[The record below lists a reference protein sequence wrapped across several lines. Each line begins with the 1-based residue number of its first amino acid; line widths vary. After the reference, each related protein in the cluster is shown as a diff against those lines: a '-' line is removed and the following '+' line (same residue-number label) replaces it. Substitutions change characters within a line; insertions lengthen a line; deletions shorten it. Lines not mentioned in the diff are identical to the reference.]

1 MGNRGEES
9 LLQCRVMR
17 AVVQRVSRA
26 SVTVAGNVVGE
37 VGEGLLV
44 LAGVTHDD
52 IEADAIALAEK
63 IGGLRIF
70 GDEEGKMNHSVSD
83 VGGACLVVPQF
94 TLYGSVRRGRRPSF
108 SSAAD
113 PDRASVLVDLLMR
126 RIEGLGVPVA
136 AGRFGAMMDVE
147 LLNHGPVT
155 LIIETR
161 EGRVV

>member
-1 MGNRGEES
+1 
-9 LLQCRVMR
+9 MR

-26 SVTVAGNVVGE
+26 SVTVAGSIVGE
-37 VGEGLLV
+37 VGEGV
-44 LAGVTHDD
+44 LALVGVTHDD
-52 IEADAIALAEK
+52 TEADAIALAEK
-63 IGGLRIF
+63 VAGLRIF
-70 GDEEGKMNHSVSD
+70 GDEEGKMNLSVSD

-108 SSAAD
+108 SDAAD
-113 PDRASVLVDLLMR
+113 PDRASTLVDAVAR
-126 RIEGLGVPVA
+126 HIESLGVAVA
-136 AGRFGAMMDVE
+136 TGRFGAMMEVE

>member
-1 MGNRGEES
+1 
-9 LLQCRVMR
+9 MR

-26 SVTVAGNVVGE
+26 SVTVAGSIVGE
-37 VGEGLLV
+37 VGEGLLALV
-44 LAGVTHDD
+44 GVTHDD
-52 IEADAIALAEK
+52 VEADAIALAEK
-63 IGGLRIF
+63 VAGLRIF
-70 GDEEGKMNHSVSD
+70 GDEEGKMNVSVSD

-108 SSAAD
+108 SDAAD
-113 PDRASVLVDLLMR
+113 PDRASTLVDAVTR
-126 RIEGLGVPVA
+126 HIESLGVAVA
-136 AGRFGAMMDVE
+136 TGRFGAMMEVE

>member
-1 MGNRGEES
+1 
-9 LLQCRVMR
+9 MR

-26 SVTVAGNVVGE
+26 SVTVAGSTVGE
-37 VGEGLLV
+37 VGVGLLALV
-44 LAGVTHDD
+44 GVTHDD
-52 IEADAIALAEK
+52 TEADAMALAEK
-63 IGGLRIF
+63 IAGLRIF
-70 GDEEGKMNHSVSD
+70 GDENGKMNLSVSD

-108 SSAAD
+108 SGAAD
-113 PDRASVLVDLLMR
+113 PGRASTLVDAVTR
-126 RIEGLGVPVA
+126 HIESLGVAVA
-136 AGRFGAMMDVE
+136 AGRFGAMMEVE